1 MEALPRREP
10 LAPADAGDYEAG
22 AERLLGEITAA
33 CESATNFPQRVEAAL
48 RATLELFAAEPEL
61 GLLLT
66 ISPAAE
72 DELAA
77 RRHERW
83 QERFGNLLRAAASR
97 SPSAGA
103 HPPFVEPILI
113 AGLRWQIASR
123 LITDGAE
130 DLEDLLPG
138 LMEFLL
144 ACYFGPY
151 DIVPALTQS

>member
-1 MEALPRREP
+1 MEAFPYKRPVEP
-10 LAPADAGDYEAG
+10 VDAGDYESG
-22 AERLLGEITAA
+22 AERLLDEITAA
-33 CESATNFPQRVEAAL
+33 CESASNFPQRIEAAL
-48 RATLELFAAEPEL
+48 RTTLELFAAEPDL

-66 ISPAAE
+66 TSPSAD
-72 DELAA
+72 DELAV

-83 QERFGNLLRAAASR
+83 QKRFSDLLRAAAER

-103 HPPFVEPILI
+103 HPQFVEPILV

-123 LITDGAE
+123 LITEGAE
-130 DLEDLLPG
+130 DLEDLLPS

-151 DIVPALTQS
+151 DIAPALN

>member
-1 MEALPRREP
+1 MEALPHREP
-10 LAPADAGDYEAG
+10 IEPADGGDYESG
-22 AERLLGEITAA
+22 SERLLAEITAA
-33 CESATNFPQRVEAAL
+33 CESASNFPQRVEAAL

-66 ISPAAE
+66 IAPAAE
-72 DELAA
+72 DELAV

-83 QERFGNLLRAAASR
+83 QLRFGDMLREAAER
-97 SPSAGA
+97 SPSAGV

-130 DLEDLLPG
+130 GLEDLLPG

-151 DIVPALTQS
+151 DIAPALS

>member
-1 MEALPRREP
+1 MEAFPYKEP
-10 LAPADAGDYEAG
+10 IAPADVGDYESG
-22 AERLLGEITAA
+22 SERLLDEITAA

-48 RATLELFAAEPEL
+48 RATLELFSAEPEL

-66 ISPAAE
+66 ISPSAE
-72 DELAA
+72 DELAV

-83 QERFGNLLRAAASR
+83 QQRFGDLLRGAAER
-97 SPSAGA
+97 SPSAGT

-130 DLEDLLPG
+130 DLEGLLPD

-144 ACYFGPY
+144 ACYFGPFHTA
-151 DIVPALTQS
+151 ALLAE

>member
-1 MEALPRREP
+1 MEAFPYREP
-10 LAPADAGDYEAG
+10 IAPADVGDYESG
-22 AERLLGEITAA
+22 SERLLDEIIVA
-33 CESATNFPQRVEAAL
+33 CESASNFPQRVEAAL
-48 RATLELFAAEPEL
+48 RATLELFAAEPDL

-66 ISPAAE
+66 ISPPAE
-72 DELAA
+72 DELAV

-83 QERFGNLLRAAASR
+83 QQRFGDLLRGAAER
-97 SPSAGA
+97 SPSAGT

-130 DLEDLLPG
+130 DLEDLLPD

-151 DIVPALTQS
+151 DIAPALTQ